1 MIAPAFCLISL
12 LQDGDVFASKEFGF
26 SLQPPKGWKVDDR
39 PVGPR
44 VVSFEHGKGD
54 DRVELNVYDLRSK
67 NPITLRQFRAELVN
81 HLKATYKEHRFI
93 LEKDPDGPQA
103 TYVIQCITKE
113 GKEVE
118 LVKWVYARGFR
129 QVYLIDAAYRK
140 ESRDTVN
147 PLVMRSIESF
157 QLLKSEDPPDFGKQ
171 WGALK
176 ELLAKVDSRVDFDQT
191 LDLFAT
197 GKKIGSYTLKIKNA
211 EADGHKGY
219 AFSVSVKI
227 DLGEG
232 GKSESS
238 ADGFLSTD
246 LAYQKQELQE
256 TTREASGKDFTS
268 KASAKL
274 EGGQVTGTC
283 TINGETLP
291 IKVAVPE
298 GTVLVDGLEVVQH
311 LVSVQGRATYAI
323 RTLSPYDVDPVRTT
337 LSVFERQ
344 RATVDGVQRWV
355 TYVMVTR
362 EKDSPMT
369 YYYTDDRF
377 ILQVKSAT
385 KPIEMK
391 AKQ

>member
-1 MIAPAFCLISL
+1 MITLGLCLISL
-12 LQDGDVFASKEFGF
+12 LQDGDVFTSKEFGF
-26 SLQPPKGWKVDDR
+26 SIRPPKDWKVDDR

-44 VVSFEHGKGD
+44 VVSFEHGKGE

-140 ESRDTVN
+140 ESRDTMN

-157 QLLKSEDPPDFGKQ
+157 QLLKSEDPADFAKR
-171 WGALK
+171 WSALK
-176 ELLAKVDSRVDFDQT
+176 EILAKVDSKVDFDQT

-197 GKKIGSYTLKIKNA
+197 GKKIGSYALKIKNA
-211 EADGHKGY
+211 EADGRKGY

-238 ADGFLSTD
+238 AEGFLSAD
-246 LAYQKQELQE
+246 LSYQKQELQE
-256 TTREASGKDFTS
+256 TTREASGKEYTA
-268 KASAKL
+268 KATAKL
-274 EGGQVTGTC
+274 EAGQVTGTC
-283 TINGETLP
+283 TINGEALP
-291 IKVAVPE
+291 IKIAVPE

-311 LVSVQGRATYAI
+311 LVAVQGRATYGV
-323 RTLSPYDVDPVRTT
+323 RTLSLYDIDPTRTT
-337 LSVFERQ
+337 LGVFERQ

-355 TYVMVTR
+355 TFVMVTR
-362 EKDSPMT
+362 EGDSPMT
-369 YYYTDDRF
+369 YYYADDRS
-377 ILQVKSAT
+377 ILQVKSAN